1 MGVKIDVQSTE
12 TLCFQLIADF
22 LIFPLKEAQRELQA
36 AVPVYFLR
44 FYKREEIEGCTAEN
58 PFVAVEADLT
68 YRLFTCER
76 E

>member
-1 MGVKIDVQSTE
+1 MQAMHYKIDLYEES
-12 TLCFQLIADF
+12 LS
-22 LIFPLKEAQRELQA
+22 KEAQRELQS

-44 FYKREEIEGCTAEN
+44 FYKRAEIEGCTAEN

-68 YRLFTCER
+68 YRLFTFER